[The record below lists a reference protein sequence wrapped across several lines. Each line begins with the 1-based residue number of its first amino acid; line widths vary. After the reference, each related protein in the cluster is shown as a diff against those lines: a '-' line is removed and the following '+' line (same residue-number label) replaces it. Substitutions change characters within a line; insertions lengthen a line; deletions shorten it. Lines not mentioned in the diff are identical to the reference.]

1 MHTNAV
7 NTARYV
13 YIIKC
18 MCMFSWWISSND
30 TTSTVFP
37 KCKCLLILILF
48 HQSRESGKSLL
59 RQIASARAS
68 VEPPRDCSFS
78 QELSLGHLLTD
89 PAQALMSPVD
99 QVSPMN
105 LNFNTPQL
113 VSPENYCPIFQSSS
127 RRAEMVGL
135 RQTQIPTQT
144 DTRVDTNMQCPM
156 DLYLFLSV
164 PGRMSVQTATSA
176 SCRRDSKTSLPV
188 Y

>member
-1 MHTNAV
+1 MIIMIISYSRLCQWKTSAVPTLFWLGFIWRRRTLKKRRSMHTNAV

-18 MCMFSWWISSND
+18 TCMFSWWISSND

-105 LNFNTPQL
+105 LNFNTP
-113 VSPENYCPIFQSSS
+113 
-127 RRAEMVGL
+127 
-135 RQTQIPTQT
+135 
-144 DTRVDTNMQCPM
+144 
-156 DLYLFLSV
+156 
-164 PGRMSVQTATSA
+164 
-176 SCRRDSKTSLPV
+176 
-188 Y
+188 